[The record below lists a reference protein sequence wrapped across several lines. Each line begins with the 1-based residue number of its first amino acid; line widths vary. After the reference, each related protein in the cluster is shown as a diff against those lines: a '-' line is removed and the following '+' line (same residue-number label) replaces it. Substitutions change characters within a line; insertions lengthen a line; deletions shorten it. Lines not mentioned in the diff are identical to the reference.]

1 MRILG
6 RFGILG
12 ILGRLGVLL
21 FLHRLEVSDSL
32 DPAYSLPIES
42 CKILVKLG
50 ILDLFPI
57 A

>member
-1 MRILG
+1 VRILG